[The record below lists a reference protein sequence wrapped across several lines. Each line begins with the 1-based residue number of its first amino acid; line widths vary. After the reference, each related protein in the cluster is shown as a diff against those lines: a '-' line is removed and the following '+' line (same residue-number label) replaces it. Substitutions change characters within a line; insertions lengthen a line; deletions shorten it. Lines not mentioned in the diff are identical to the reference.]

1 MPAPCACRAAP
12 GLGHNRSPTLQSTA
26 RLFKTLLLFAAIFA
40 CPACIAQPA
49 FPDHPIR
56 LIIGFPAGSAT
67 DIGSRILAQRL
78 AQLLGQAVLV
88 DNRPGASTGIAAGLA
103 ARAAPDGYTLFMAG
117 NSNAVM
123 PALQRDVG
131 YDFFRDF
138 SPVALAITVPSILVV
153 HPALGISDVT
163 QLVERVRAAPERVFF
178 ASSGN
183 GTMSHLAGE
192 LLGYSVGSRLTHV
205 PYKGSSL
212 ALTDLLSGAVP
223 VMFAPASTVLPYIQD
238 GRLLALAT
246 TGAERSRLVPD
257 LPTIAERGVPDY
269 DTRIWFGVVAPGHTS
284 PGIIERLSDAIGR
297 ALDSPQTRD
306 ALLAQGM
313 EPFRGSARQFGDHM
327 RREMT
332 RWSTLIRSRGITA
345 G

>member
-1 MPAPCACRAAP
+1 MPVRPTTPPTLA
-12 GLGHNRSPTLQSTA
+12 HNRAIVSLHAA
-26 RLFKTLLLFAAIFA
+26 RLIKTILLAALIFA
-40 CPACIAQPA
+40 CQGTPAQPA
-49 FPDHPIR
+49 YPDHPIR
-56 LIIGFPAGSAT
+56 LVIGFPAGSAT
-67 DIGSRILAQRL
+67 DIGSRILAQRVSL
-78 AQLLGQAVLV
+78 LLGQQVVV
-88 DNRPGASTGIAAGLA
+88 DNRPGASTGIAAGLV

-153 HPALGISDVT
+153 HPGLGISDVAE
-163 QLVERVRAAPERVFF
+163 LVARVRTAPGSVFF

-192 LLGYSVGSRLTHV
+192 LFGYSIGSRMTHV

-212 ALTDLLSGAVP
+212 AITDLLSGTVP
-223 VMFAPASTVLPYIQD
+223 VMFAPASTVLPYLRD
-238 GRLLALAT
+238 GRLVALAT
-246 TGAERSRLVPD
+246 TGAERSRLVPE

-269 DTRIWFGVVAPGHTS
+269 DTRIWFGVVAPAHT
-284 PGIIERLSDAIGR
+284 PQALIEQLSASIDR

-313 EPFRGSARQFGDHM
+313 EPLRGSARSFADQM